1 MNGDK
6 PFGDRLKETLIGKP
20 RNIKDP
26 TLFHKLALIP
36 ILAWIGDALALV
48 GGLVA
53 TTGLTDMTVRAYVTA
68 TLDAITPG
76 HFLTGLSKTPF
87 LAVAIGMIA
96 CGQGLATRGGAAAV
110 GARTTTAVVM
120 AIFGVIVISALFTFV
135 YAVAG
140 V

>member
-1 MNGDK
+1 MVEPLYLLDQK
-6 PFGDRLKETLIGKP
+6 QVDSFLPPFQHPFPL
-20 RNIKDP
+20 DP
-26 TLFHKLALIP
+26 DNPVTVSSLA
-36 ILAWIGDALALV
+36 
-48 GGLVA
+48 
-53 TTGLTDMTVRAYVTA
+53 A

-76 HFLTGLSKTPF
+76 HFFTGLSKTPF